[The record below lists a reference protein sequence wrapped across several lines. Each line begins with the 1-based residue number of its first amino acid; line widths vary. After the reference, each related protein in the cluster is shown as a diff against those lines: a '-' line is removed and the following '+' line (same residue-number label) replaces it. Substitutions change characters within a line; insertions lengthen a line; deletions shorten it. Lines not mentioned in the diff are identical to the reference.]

1 MNDKK
6 IFTILGTVV
15 ALTVLSPWLG
25 QANGQDLQER
35 NLGQLKI
42 TGTWR
47 VLVDPQPN
55 PTGDPPPFYVYST
68 FTREGREFGTLIQSS
83 SDPLE
88 GSRPGHG
95 IWMRTGKNE
104 LQFAFEKFIEFNPIT
119 QQQGIYVFRVKETI
133 KLTGE
138 NSYQGFAQVSL
149 CNNAGQKCK
158 LIGTARTQGSR
169 LELTK

>member
-25 QANGQDLQER
+25 RANSQDLQQR
-35 NLGQLKI
+35 NLERLKI

-55 PTGDPPPFYVYST
+55 PAGDPAPFFVYTT
-68 FTREGREFGTLIQSS
+68 FNREGTLIQSS
-83 SDPLE
+83 SDALE

-95 IWMRTGKNE
+95 IWIRTAKNE

-119 QQQGIYVFRVKETI
+119 QQQGISVFRVEETI
-133 KLTGE
+133 NLTGE

-149 CNNAGQKCK
+149 CNNAGQECQP
-158 LIGTARTQGSR
+158 IGTARTQGSR